1 MNQDIQI
8 IIDELPI
15 KCYDNINHDKMNN
28 NLVCSIRFGY
38 TNYNFRFDHITIL
51 SRLLWKILL

>member
-1 MNQDIQI
+1 MSRDIQK

-15 KCYDNINHDKMNN
+15 KCYGNINPDKMNN
-28 NLVCSIRFGY
+28 NLVCTIGFGY
-38 TNYNFRFDHITIL
+38 TNFNFRFDHITIL